1 MKSKTILMTG
11 LIAIMLMSG
20 CAGGMRQD
28 GVKQKVQDEFVF
40 ENIDKNADGNID
52 PQEFLLPSGSAERSP
67 FRPSSQT

>member
-1 MKSKTILMTG
+1 MKSKAMLMTG
-11 LIAIMLMSG
+11 LIATMLMSG

-52 PQEFLLPSGSAERSP
+52 PQEFAAFKQNLKSLKRY
-67 FRPSSQT
+67 